1 MEREINN
8 GCSCGFKKTCNRRKK
23 SISKRISQKRQE
35 KILAAIQDKYFKEGK
50 IKRPPVPIF
59 EDDGL
64 NKDELKRLARNTP
77 AKSHQL
83 EYSFMPGEKRQH
95 LAFPGN
101 EKHYESEYNMPDNI
115 MESIRR
121 LKEEKK
127 QRASKSQS
135 CKSGGKYKRQARKT
149 RRRN

>member
-1 MEREINN
+1 MEREIKN
-8 GCSCGFKKTCNRRKK
+8 SYKKCNRNLRKK
-23 SISKRISQKRQE
+23 SISKRIS
-35 KILAAIQDKYFKEGK
+35 
-50 IKRPPVPIF
+50 KRPPVPIF

-77 AKSHQL
+77 AKPHQL
-83 EYSFMPGEKRQH
+83 EYSFLPGEKRQH

-149 RRRN
+149 RRK